1 MCILCPIK
9 VLLPTSHVFNR
20 FMFSICEA
28 SSHLQSCLL
37 HLLLP
42 GSPQESLI
50 LNPNHHLIVFVTKL
64 PHSIQQTLMHFL
76 DVPSWTDPVQLGIR
90 GKKGGNL
97 SQGGLPDSDE
107 GSICCCTQPPILSEP
122 PQNCHNELTHP
133 QPAFLLYCHHSSSLC
148 LSTNTLY
155 SIRGE
160 EK

>member
-28 SSHLQSCLL
+28 SSPHTS
-37 HLLLP
+37 
-42 GSPQESLI
+42 SLVSFI
-50 LNPNHHLIVFVTKL
+50 FSFQNRHRRIHIIIWLFC
-64 PHSIQQTLMHFL
+64 HSIQQTSMHFL
-76 DVPSWTDPVQLGIR
+76 DVPSWTDPVQLGIRR

-107 GSICCCTQPPILSEP
+107 GSICCCTQPPILAEL

-133 QPAFLLYCHHSSSLC
+133 QPAFHLYCHHSLSLC
-148 LSTNTLY
+148 LSTPCTAFT
-155 SIRGE
+155 
-160 EK
+160 EKRSSPSN